1 MSMNGNR
8 NRNGGVQMIGQWIS
22 PADNRAGSRGA
33 GLLEVLIAMLILAVG
48 VLAIAALQFR
58 GMQYNQDALFRSQIS
73 LLAYDLADR
82 MRLNSDNAGD
92 YVTGVGNWTVPAA
105 RQACTILSAADAAQ
119 DVACWKNQVIDSLP
133 QGSRAALAGSNPYTL
148 TLEWTDRDGTSRS
161 ANYVFQL

>member
-1 MSMNGNR
+1 MNGVR
-8 NRNGGVQMIGQWIS
+8 TIIMIGHRAS
-22 PADNRAGSRGA
+22 PAGNRGA

-82 MRLNSDNAGD
+82 MRLNRDNAND
-92 YVTGVGNWTVPAA
+92 YVTNVGNWTVPTT
-105 RQACTILSAADAAQ
+105 RQSCTILSAADATR
-119 DVACWKNQVIDSLP
+119 DVACWKNQVIDNLP
-133 QGSRAALAGSNPYTL
+133 EGSRVALSGSNPYSL